1 MPTPHL
7 KPIPHS
13 TAIILAAG
21 KGTRMKS
28 DLPKAAHT
36 ILGRSL
42 IKWGIAAVRQA
53 GYERIVV
60 VIGSGEDYMREH
72 LRDTG
77 VELVVQHEQRGTG
90 HAVAVALEQTKIAK
104 GIVTVFYGDTPLIE
118 PVTLARVA
126 EKLIEDKRNAA
137 AILTTRP
144 KNPTGYGRVLLGEGG
159 IVDAII
165 EDSDCSNEE
174 REALIDCNPG
184 IYAFD
189 AMELYK
195 NIKRL
200 GCDNAQ
206 GEYYLTDMI
215 AILRKEGLAVQSVPV
230 ADDAQL
236 MGINSQAQLADAA
249 KVMQLRINRAWMD
262 EGVFMLDPNLVW
274 IGPDVVLNRNTQLLP
289 LTFLWGT
296 TEIHEGAVVGPN
308 TRLTNTTVGAR
319 SVIDE
324 VVAQDVRIDEDVHV
338 GPRAYLRAGTHLK
351 RGSHAGTH
359 IEIKNSTV
367 GEGSKVPHL
376 SYIGDTTIGEAVNIG
391 AGSITCNYNGFK
403 KNKTVI
409 GDHSFIGSNT
419 MMVAPVSLGDD
430 VITGAGSTITENVES
445 GALAIAR
452 ARQKNIDGYT
462 KKYRTL
468 HKKG

>member
-1 MPTPHL
+1 MPTSVL

-42 IKWGIAAVRQA
+42 IKWGIAAARQA

-60 VIGSGEDYMREH
+60 VIGSGEGYMREH
-72 LRDTG
+72 LKDAG
-77 VELVVQHEQRGTG
+77 VDLVVQHEQKGTG
-90 HAVAVALEQTKIAK
+90 HAVAVALDQTKIAE

-118 PVTLARVA
+118 PTTLARVA
-126 EKLIEDKRNAA
+126 EKLSEDKESAA
-137 AILTTRP
+137 AILVTRP
-144 KNPTGYGRVLLGEGG
+144 KDPSGYGRVVLGRRGV
-159 IVDAII
+159 VDAII
-165 EDSDCSNEE
+165 EDCDCSHEE

-189 AMELYK
+189 ATELYK

-215 AILRKEGLAVQSVPV
+215 AILRKEGRAVQSVLV
-230 ADDAQL
+230 EDDSQL
-236 MGINSQAQLADAA
+236 MGINSQVQLANAA

-274 IGPDVVLNRNTQLLP
+274 IGPDVALSRNTQLLP
-289 LTFLWGT
+289 LTFLWGA

-308 TRLTNTTVGAR
+308 TRLTNTTVGAH

-324 VVAQDVRIDEDVHV
+324 TVAQDVRIDEDVHV
-338 GPRAYLRAGTHLK
+338 GPRAYLRPGTHLK
-351 RGSHAGTH
+351 RGAHAGTH

-376 SYIGDTTIGEAVNIG
+376 SYIGDTTIGEGVNIG
-391 AGSITCNYNGFK
+391 AGSITCNYNGFE

-409 GDHSFIGSNT
+409 GDRTFIGSNT

-430 VITGAGSTITENVES
+430 VITGAGSIITEDVES
-445 GALAIAR
+445 GSLAIAR
-452 ARQKNIDGYT
+452 ERQKNIKGYT
-462 KKYRTL
+462 KKYRAS
-468 HKKG
+468 HNKE